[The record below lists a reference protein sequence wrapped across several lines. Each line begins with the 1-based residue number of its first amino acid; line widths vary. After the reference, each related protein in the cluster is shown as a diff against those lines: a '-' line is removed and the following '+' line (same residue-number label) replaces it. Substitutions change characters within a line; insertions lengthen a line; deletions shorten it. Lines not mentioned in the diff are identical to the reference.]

1 MILGIDTSCYT
12 TSVALM
18 NQESRLTCDMRRLL
32 AVEKGARGLRQSD
45 AVYAHT
51 QNLPQLL
58 AELFCQHPAQ
68 QLTAIAVSA
77 KPRPVDNSFM
87 PVFTSGYGVARIL
100 AAALQIPLL
109 SFSHQEGH
117 LAAALW
123 SAGLGW
129 QEPFLALHL
138 SGGTGEILQVEP
150 CCNPVPSPLP
160 HEYAPA
166 LYRIGIIGDTDL
178 PPGQFVDRIG
188 VALGMDFPAG
198 AQLDALATTATRRDF
213 RLSGSVTRTHISF
226 SGPESA
232 AQRAIAS
239 GVEPSQ
245 IAAAVFD
252 NIGKS
257 LAKAI
262 RKAREISGIKKVL
275 LMGGVAASQNLRRY
289 LEQEG
294 VNFASAKYSS
304 DNAAGTAAMG
314 VNIINNKL
322 LR

>member
-18 NQESRLTCDMRRLL
+18 DQESRLICDMRRLL

-58 AELFCQHPAQ
+58 DNLLQQYPAEQI
-68 QLTAIAVSA
+68 TAIAVSN
-77 KPRPVDNSFM
+77 KPRPQDQSFM
-87 PVFTSGYGVARIL
+87 PVFTSGYGVGRIL
-100 AAALQIPLL
+100 AAALHLPLL
-109 SFSHQEGH
+109 CFSHQEGH

-123 SAGLGW
+123 SAGLHW
-129 QEPFLALHL
+129 QEPFIALHL

-150 CCNPVPSPLP
+150 CQPTITNSLPSQYEPL
-160 HEYAPA
+160 
-166 LYRIGIIGDTDL
+166 LYRISIIGDTDL
-178 PPGQFVDRIG
+178 PPGQFVDRVG

-198 AQLDALATTATRRDF
+198 AQLDALATTATCRDF
-213 RLSGSVTRTHISF
+213 RLSGSVKGTHISF

-232 AQRAIAS
+232 AQRAITA
-239 GVEPSQ
+239 GIEPSQ

-257 LAKAI
+257 LLKAI
-262 RKAREISGIKKVL
+262 RAAKDNSGLDKVL
-275 LMGGVAASQNLRRY
+275 LMGGVAASQNLRHY
-289 LEQEG
+289 LAREK
-294 VNFASAKYSS
+294 VHFAQAKYSS
-304 DNAAGTAAMG
+304 DNAVGTAAMG
-314 VNIINNKL
+314 VYLTANK
-322 LR
+322 